1 MLLLRIFF
9 ILILASTA
17 VCAQDFVPNYDE
29 ARVPA
34 YTLPELLSGKDGR
47 VVQNAADWQE
57 FRRAEILALFSEEMY
72 GKLPKGTVPW
82 SSEVRTEN
90 RSALGDLAVMKQVRL
105 RFGELMDGPYLDL
118 LIFLP
123 KNAAEPVPVFM
134 GLNFAGNQSV
144 HPDAGIHIT
153 ESWVPNSERWGVSGN
168 KADGAS
174 RGMAQAR
181 WPVRDILAAGYGLVT
196 AYYGDLDPDY
206 DDGFQNGIHPLFYR
220 AGQNS
225 PRPDEWGSIG
235 AWAWG
240 LCRALDYVEKD
251 SEIDAERVVLLGHSR
266 LGKAA
271 LWAGAVDPRFAI
283 VISNNSGCGGAAL
296 SRRAFGETVGRINR
310 VFPHWFCDNFQRYNE
325 NEAALP
331 VDQHMLLALI
341 APRPLYIAS
350 AAEDL
355 WADPKGEF
363 LAGLAAN
370 PVYRLFGHEGMP
382 QADMPELNT
391 PIMGRIGYHIRSGAH
406 DVTPYDWEQFIRFAD
421 LHFGKK

>member
-1 MLLLRIFF
+1 MILLRIFF
-9 ILILASTA
+9 ILILASAA

-34 YTLPELLSGKDGR
+34 YTLPDLLSGKDGR
-47 VVQNAADWQE
+47 PVRTAADWEE
-57 FRRAEILALFSEEMY
+57 FRRAEILVLFAEEMY
-72 GKLPKGTVPW
+72 GKLPKASVPW
-82 SSEVRTEN
+82 SSEVRTED

-123 KNAAEPVPVFM
+123 KNAVEPVPVFM

-144 HPDAGIHIT
+144 YPDAGIHIT
-153 ESWVPNSERWGVSGN
+153 PSWVPDSERWGVRDN
-168 KADGAS
+168 KAGEAT
-174 RGMAQAR
+174 RGTAQAR

-196 AYYGDLDPDY
+196 AYYGDLDPDF

-240 LCRALDYVEKD
+240 LCRALDYLEKD
-251 SEIDAERVVLLGHSR
+251 SEIDAGRVVLLGHSR

-355 WADPKGEF
+355 WADPMGEF

-370 PVYRLFGHEGMP
+370 PVYRLYGYDGMP
-382 QADMPELNT
+382 RAEMPELNT
-391 PIMGRIGYHIRSGAH
+391 PLMGRIGYHIRSGAH

>member
-1 MLLLRIFF
+1 MYLLRLFF
-9 ILILASTA
+9 ILIFTSASA
-17 VCAQDFVPNYDE
+17 CAQDFVPNYDE
-29 ARVPA
+29 ANVPA
-34 YTLPELLSGKDGR
+34 YNLPELLRSKDGR
-47 VVQNAADWQE
+47 PVQNTADWEE
-57 FRRAEILALFSEEMY
+57 FRREEILAMFAEEMY
-72 GKLPKGTVPW
+72 GKLPKATVPW

-90 RSALGDLAVMKQVRL
+90 RDALGDLAVMKQVRL
-105 RFGELMDGPYLDL
+105 RFGELLDGPYLDL

-123 KNAAEPVPVFM
+123 KNTAAPVPVFM

-153 ESWVPNSERWGVSGN
+153 QSWVANSERWGVSGN
-168 KADGAS
+168 KAGETS

-220 AGQNS
+220 TGQNS

-240 LCRALDYVEKD
+240 LCRALDYLEKD
-251 SEIDAERVVLLGHSR
+251 SEIDAGRVVLLGHSR

-310 VFPHWFCDNFQRYNE
+310 VFPHWFCDNFQNYNE

-331 VDQHMLLALI
+331 LDQHMLLALI

-370 PVYRLFGHEGMP
+370 PVYRLYGHEGMP
-382 QADMPELNT
+382 QPAMPELNT
-391 PIMGRIGYHIRSGAH
+391 PVMGRIGYHIRSGVH

-421 LHFGKK
+421 HHFGKK